1 MDDDTY
7 RNRKNN
13 RPKVDYTNEDAYYT
27 KNNEDKFYDDKYTAS
42 NAGKPIDDNFAPA
55 QAGELNETTIYR
67 KRKKNKINLV
77 RKSVK
82 KCKCK

>member
-7 RNRKNN
+7 RNKKKNN
-13 RPKVDYTNEDAYYT
+13 QPKLDYSKEDADYYG
-27 KNNEDKFYDDKYTAS
+27 YTDN
-42 NAGKPIDDNFAPA
+42 NAGKPIDADFTPVPM
-55 QAGELNETTIYR
+55 GELNETTIYR

-77 RKSVK
+77 RKPTK